1 MTNIP
6 PRDPASPRGPSP
18 TSTKVDRRSQ
28 IAIGIV
34 AVVLV
39 VGAIL
44 YFSAASQRPDQDASD
59 TPAATT
65 EPAPATNAPAE
76 NTTTQ

>member
-28 IAIGIV
+28 IAISIV

-44 YFSAASQRPDQDASD
+44 YFSAASQRSD
-59 TPAATT
+59 TSGTAPATT
-65 EPAPATNAPAE
+65 EPAPASNAPAE
-76 NTTTQ
+76 NNTTTQ

>member
-6 PRDPASPRGPSP
+6 PREPASTRGPSP

-28 IAIGIV
+28 IAIV

-44 YFSAASQRPDQDASD
+44 YFSAASQRSD
-59 TPAATT
+59 TSGTAPATT
-65 EPAPATNAPAE
+65 EPAPASNAPAE
-76 NTTTQ
+76 NNTTTQ